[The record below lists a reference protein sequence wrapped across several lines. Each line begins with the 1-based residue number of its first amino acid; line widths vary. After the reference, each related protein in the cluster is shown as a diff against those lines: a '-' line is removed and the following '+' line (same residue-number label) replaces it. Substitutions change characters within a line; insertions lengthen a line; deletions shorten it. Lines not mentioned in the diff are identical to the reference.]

1 MWNLVFLS
9 PTFKNLI
16 KLSSRERNIIEL
28 SKRIKSYVFYDN
40 SYIIDTYATDHLI
53 GFKNIALAAGNFTG
67 NLYLI

>member
-1 MWNLVFLS
+1 MWNLLFLS

-40 SYIIDTYATDHLI
+40 SYIIDREDHLI
-53 GFKNIALAAGNFTG
+53 GFNKIILAAGNFTG
-67 NLYLI
+67 NVYLI